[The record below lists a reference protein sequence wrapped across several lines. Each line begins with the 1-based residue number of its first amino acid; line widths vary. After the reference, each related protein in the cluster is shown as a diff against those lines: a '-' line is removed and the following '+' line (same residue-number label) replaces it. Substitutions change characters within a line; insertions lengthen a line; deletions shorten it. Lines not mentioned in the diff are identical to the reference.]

1 MCSAPL
7 PKPCGF
13 GPPRRSI
20 ATSSCIPSVIS
31 SRSFHLMKNRKCWR
45 WSRPIASQMF
55 RWSSPLPCSTTMFA
69 NSISPIC
76 AAIAEEPCSNRNS
89 IVPKTG
95 NTWQRNCAVCFNSSY
110 IWCSP
115 PTTVRRPTPAFSKP
129 ALSSEMTGPLVEF
142 QCMKAGRKGN
152 LDSCRQT
159 PLYEHCHDHACAAH
173 G

>member
-1 MCSAPL
+1 MIEAYSLADVPL
-7 PKPCGF
+7 IVPVTLLNHYVRKFDQPYLRGQYYL
-13 GPPRRSI
+13 
-20 ATSSCIPSVIS
+20 
-31 SRSFHLMKNRKCWR
+31 HLT
-45 WSRPIASQMF
+45 
-55 RWSSPLPCSTTMFA
+55 LSTCA
-69 NSISPIC
+69 C